1 MINLRLRSKANSR
14 FRALRWAP
22 LCTLLF
28 TCFLIV
34 CLHTRVQA
42 ATAREYKIKAA
53 CIYNFVKFIEWPA
66 QAVRDTIT
74 VCVLGQEAYDAA
86 YSTLNGKSVV
96 GRTVVVR
103 PFTGV
108 RDLRGCQ
115 ILFISGD
122 ERNRWRQIQEAIENS
137 PVLTVGEAEGF
148 ASGGGVINFYT
159 QSNKLRFEINPDA
172 AERAGL
178 RISSQLLR
186 LSRVP
191 QAKR

>member
-1 MINLRLRSKANSR
+1 
-14 FRALRWAP
+14 
-22 LCTLLF
+22 
-28 TCFLIV
+28 V
-34 CLHTRVQA
+34 EA
-42 ATAREYKIKAA
+42 ATSREYRIKAA
-53 CIYNFVKFIEWPA
+53 CIFNFVKFIEWPA
-66 QAVRDTIT
+66 SADRDTIT

-86 YSTLNGKSVV
+86 HSTLNGKSVV
-96 GRTVVVR
+96 GRTLVVR

-122 ERNRWRQIQEAIENS
+122 ERGQWRQIQEALENS
-137 PVLTVGEAEGF
+137 SVLTVGEAPGF
-148 ASGGGVINFYT
+148 ASSGGIVNFFT

-186 LSRVP
+186 LSRVTP
-191 QAKR
+191 TRR